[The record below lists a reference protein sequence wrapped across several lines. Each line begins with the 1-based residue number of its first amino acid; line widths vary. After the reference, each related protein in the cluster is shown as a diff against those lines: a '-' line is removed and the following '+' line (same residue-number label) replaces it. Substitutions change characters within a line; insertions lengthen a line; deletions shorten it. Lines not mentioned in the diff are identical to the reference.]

1 MRRWLVTSLLV
12 VAGLGLAAAPA
23 SEALGAAG
31 PASGVAAAVS
41 LRGSEAAGASPTP
54 SPTSPGFPRAGSPL
68 SLPMDRAWLLLVPL
82 LMVILAAVTLPFWR
96 ADSG

>member
-12 VAGLGLAAAPA
+12 VAGLGVGAAPVSA
-23 SEALGAAG
+23 TLGAAG
-31 PASGVAAAVS
+31 QAPGVAAS
-41 LRGSEAAGASPTP
+41 LRGSEATSPSP

-96 ADSG
+96 ADSRSG